1 MKSNRFKYVF
11 VAFVI
16 AIMIFAIFKFRSEQE
31 KQRIEQTQ
39 VQTSSEQKNTQIT
52 LGISSFD
59 SMNPIL
65 SQNKNVQDISRL
77 IYEPL
82 ISLTSDYKAEGC
94 LAKEW
99 AKQGTTSYL
108 IKLKENIRWSDGEK
122 FTADDVKFT
131 IDKLKEGN
139 SIYSSQVQAISSI
152 DIVDDYTVK
161 INLSEEVP
169 FFEYQLTF
177 PIMSSQYFLDKEFN
191 PNIVPVGTGMYKVS
205 DIQSSYLVLTKNESW
220 WNTQVSLTLEKIT
233 VNLYSSIG
241 EMYNTF
247 KMGNLDMIATQ
258 NSNLQDYIGVIGYAA
273 KEMKGREH
281 DFLAFNTQNYFL
293 SKTEVRKAISY
304 SVDKANLISS
314 IFNNRYEISSFPL
327 DYGSWLYQ
335 EQEASLGYNPEQAK
349 QILTENGWTFRNQ
362 YWQKTENYKTQKLT
376 LNLLVK
382 ASDSTRVAVAQNIKA
397 QLDAQGIYINIIQA
411 NNEQYSTLLAT
422 KNYDI
427 ALCSMNLSISPDLTT
442 FFGNNNLANYQTEET
457 TNLMNEIKNTTDE
470 TIMKND
476 VKRLGEIYKNETP
489 YLSLYNNKFIVAYST
504 GLVGEVTPNWYN
516 LFYHI
521 EGWYK

>member
-31 KQRIEQTQ
+31 KQKAEQTQ
-39 VQTSSEQKNTQIT
+39 VQTSTEQKNTQIT

-108 IKLKENIRWSDGEK
+108 IKLKETIRWSDGEK

-220 WNTQVSLTLEKIT
+220 WNTKVSLTLDKIT

-335 EQEASLGYNPEQAK
+335 EQNASLGYNPEQAK

-411 NNEQYSTLLAT
+411 SNEQYNTFLT
-422 KNYDI
+422 NKNYDI
-427 ALCSMNLSISPDLTT
+427 ALCSMNLSISPNLTT

-476 VKRLGEIYKNETP
+476 VKRLGEIYKNEAP